1 MQDFVDMAE
10 AHAWTLQRLREM
22 GGRLTEQAYQR
33 ACAAAADRLDD
44 EAHARWML
52 VFDRMARGLRL
63 SIALEAKLAR
73 ERRRDAAEIGDELVR
88 AATDE
93 HPAPRGRAPAARSR
107 DIEPRECDREADDDG
122 LPADATLSQRLDR
135 LGRSSR
141 RRRRRLSPGSGSA
154 GTRARRP
161 WSSRPSTTRRTTTP
175 GTTTAGT
182 TTPGTTTPRATRRPG
197 VAPAEPRPSRPPST
211 APLHSSLA
219 SQGLLLHH
227 VEGRALASRAMI
239 SHRQRHERQY
249 PVLRRA
255 G

>member
-33 ACAAAADRLDD
+33 ACAAAANRLDD

-73 ERRRDAAEIGDELVR
+73 ERRRDAAEIGEELVR
-88 AATDE
+88 AATQQ
-93 HPAPRGRAPAARSR
+93 HHAPRWRAPAARSR

-135 LGRSSR
+135 LRTILEAPPEETQPKVRFRWDADAPAVELTPLEDAADEDAGDDDTGDDDAPDLPPPWR
-141 RRRRRLSPGSGSA
+141 GSG
-154 GTRARRP
+154 
-161 WSSRPSTTRRTTTP
+161 
-175 GTTTAGT
+175 
-182 TTPGTTTPRATRRPG
+182 
-197 VAPAEPRPSRPPST
+197 
-211 APLHSSLA
+211 
-219 SQGLLLHH
+219 
-227 VEGRALASRAMI
+227 
-239 SHRQRHERQY
+239 
-249 PVLRRA
+249 
-255 G
+255 